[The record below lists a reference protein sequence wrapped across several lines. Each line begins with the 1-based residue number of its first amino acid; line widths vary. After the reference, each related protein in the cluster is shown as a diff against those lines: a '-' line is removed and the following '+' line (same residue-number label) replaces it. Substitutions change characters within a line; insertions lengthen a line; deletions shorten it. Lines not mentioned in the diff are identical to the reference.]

1 MMNLPTLVIA
11 TTNAGKLREVAL
23 ILEHLPLTLRSLT
36 EFKDIVIVEETGQTY
51 AENAQLK
58 AQGYATQ
65 IRLDVIADDSGL
77 EVDAL
82 QGAPGGR
89 SARYYGERASDQD
102 RVSHLLSNLA
112 GVPEAKRTGR
122 FVSAIAVAESH
133 GKIIHT
139 ASGICEGMI
148 TLQPRGTGG
157 FGYDPIFVPTGYD
170 KTLAELSPAVKNR
183 ISHRAQALLATR
195 AFLLSRQTDDAN
207 SSTQMGAS

>member
-1 MMNLPTLVIA
+1 MTYLPTLVIA
-11 TTNAGKLREVAL
+11 TTNPGKLREVAL

-36 EFKDIVIVEETGQTY
+36 EFEGIVTVEETGQTY

-65 IRLDVIADDSGL
+65 ISLDVIADDSGL

-82 QGAPGGR
+82 GGAPGVR
-89 SARYYGERASDQD
+89 SARYSGESASDQD
-102 RVSHLLSNLA
+102 RVSHLLSNLT
-112 GVPEAKRTGR
+112 GVPEPKRTAR
-122 FVSAIAVAESH
+122 FVSAIAIAESD
-133 GKIIHT
+133 GRIIHT
-139 ASGICEGMI
+139 ASGICEGVI

-157 FGYDPIFVPTGYD
+157 FGYDPIFVPSGYD

-195 AFLLSRQTDDAN
+195 AFLLSHHIDDAN
-207 SSTQMGAS
+207 SSTQMDAS

>member
-11 TTNAGKLREVAL
+11 TTNPGKLREVAL

-36 EFKDIVIVEETGQTY
+36 EFKDIVTVEETGQTY

-58 AQGYATQ
+58 AQEYATQ
-65 IRLDVIADDSGL
+65 ICLDVIADDSGL

-82 QGAPGGR
+82 GRAPGVR
-89 SARYYGERASDQD
+89 SARYYGESASDQD
-102 RVSHLLSNLA
+102 RVSHLLSNLV
-112 GVPEAKRTGR
+112 GVPEPRRTAR
-122 FVSAIAVAESH
+122 FVSAIAVAESD
-133 GKIIHT
+133 GRIIHT

-148 TLQPRGTGG
+148 ALHPRGTGG
-157 FGYDPIFVPTGYD
+157 FGYDPIFVPSGYD
-170 KTLAELSPAVKNR
+170 KTLAELSPTVKNR